1 MQETCLKMST
11 FVRNY
16 AALPGAVSAL
26 FSEVTND
33 VRTRAADRRRRY
45 GIVSLSGLAVATAL
59 ALTGAGA
66 GASPAMAARSAPPAT
81 QAGTAPAAPQIVPK
95 PVSMTTGP
103 GRFALTSGTRIV
115 AAASSGA
122 APVAQDLAGYLRPA
136 TGYRL
141 PVVSGSGSGGPGAI
155 TLRLSRAAAV
165 PGDPDGEGYR
175 LSVTPN
181 GVVLAAS
188 SAHGLYNGIQTI
200 RQLLPVWIDSPSAR
214 PGPWTMPD
222 VQIMDHP
229 RYTYRGVMLD
239 IARHYE
245 SPAAAE
251 QFIAQAAA
259 YKINVFH
266 LHLSDDQGFRIV
278 INGFP
283 NLSAIGGQ
291 GSVGTGGRTMDP
303 GGYWTQAQYK
313 AVVADAKAHFMT
325 LIPEVDS
332 PGHNNAIIMSE
343 YNDTANPLLNG
354 HPQDINCSANNPPTW
369 DYTGDVGYS
378 ALCPDSQNTWTIMS
392 AIIHQID
399 ALTPGP
405 YHDLGGDEV
414 PSTVLSQSQYAEFIN
429 TEAKI
434 IQAEGKTVMGWADM
448 AGPGTDIKSPAVAE
462 YWDPA
467 SGSDPDTATATE
479 AVAKGMQVVMAPANH
494 TYLDQKYVSG
504 SAGNV
509 PPTLGQN
516 WACAKGCDVD
526 QFYNWDP
533 GSYVTGVT
541 DRNVIGVE
549 GALWTETVVNLSEAD
564 YMVYPRLPA
573 LAEVAWSPK
582 ADRAS
587 TSSPAYQDFL
597 GRLAA
602 QGGRFLAAG
611 QNFYPSTEVPWR
623 LDLSARDGLAA
634 SRGGFSGTVA
644 TLAAPGRAA
653 TAITATIA
661 WGDGTSSAATVSGP
675 AATSTSVNGL
685 YSVAGSHRYA
695 HPGEHHATLTVSAS
709 GTATVSVH
717 LTVHST
723 R

>member
-1 MQETCLKMST
+1 
-11 FVRNY
+11 
-16 AALPGAVSAL
+16 
-26 FSEVTND
+26 
-33 VRTRAADRRRRY
+33 VRTRATARRRRY
-45 GIVSLSGLAVATAL
+45 RIVSISGLAVAAL
-59 ALTGAGA
+59 AFAGAGA
-66 GASPAMAARSAPPAT
+66 GAGSALAASSAPSAAQT
-81 QAGTAPAAPQIVPK
+81 GAAASAPQIVPK

-103 GRFALTSGTRIV
+103 GSFALTPGTRIV
-115 AAASSGA
+115 AATRSGA

-141 PVVSGSGSGGPGAI
+141 PVGSGSGGPGAI
-155 TLRLSRAAAV
+155 TLRLSPAAAV

-181 GVVLAAS
+181 GVVLSAV

-200 RQLLPVWIDSPSAR
+200 RQLLPVWIDSLSGR

-222 VQIMDHP
+222 VQIVDHP

-283 NLSAIGGQ
+283 NLSTIGGQ

-303 GGYWTQAQYK
+303 GGYWTQAQYR
-313 AVVADAKAHFMT
+313 AVVADAQAHFMT

-354 HPQDINCSANNPPTW
+354 HPQDINCSANNPPVW

-429 TEAKI
+429 TEAGI

-448 AGPGTDIKSPAVAE
+448 AGPGTDIKSPSVAE
-462 YWDPA
+462 YWNPA
-467 SGSDPDTATATE
+467 SGSDPDTVTGTE

-494 TYLDQKYVSG
+494 TYLDQKYLSG

-516 WACAKGCDVD
+516 WACANGCDVD

-549 GALWTETVVNLSEAD
+549 GALWTETVVNLSQAD
-564 YMVYPRLPA
+564 YMTFPRLPA

-582 ADRAS
+582 ADRTS
-587 TSSPAYQDFL
+587 TSSPAYRDFL

-623 LDLSARDGLAA
+623 LDLSARDELAA
-634 SRGGFSGTVA
+634 GRGGFSGAVA

-653 TAITATIA
+653 TAIKATIA
-661 WGDGTSSAATVSGP
+661 WGDGTSSAATVSGA

-685 YSVAGSHRYA
+685 YSVTGSHSYA
-695 HPGEHHATLTVSAS
+695 HPGVYHGTLTASAS
-709 GTATVSVH
+709 GTASVRVAFTVY
-717 LTVHST
+717 ST

>member
-1 MQETCLKMST
+1 M
-11 FVRNY
+11 
-16 AALPGAVSAL
+16 
-26 FSEVTND
+26 
-33 VRTRAADRRRRY
+33 RTRVQAWCRRY
-45 GIVSLSGLAVATAL
+45 RTLTISGLAVAAAL

-66 GASPAMAARSAPPAT
+66 GSAAL
-81 QAGTAPAAPQIVPK
+81 AGTAGANGTAGVTTAGTASGGPQIVPE
-95 PVSMTTGP
+95 PVSVTAGR
-103 GRFALTSGTRIV
+103 GRFALTAGTRIV
-115 AAASSGA
+115 AGPGAAS
-122 APVAQDLAGYLRPA
+122 VAGDLAGYLRPA

-141 PVVSGSGSGGPGAI
+141 PVGASSGGYGPGGSGSASGRHGVI
-155 TLRLSRAAAV
+155 TLRLSPAATV
-165 PGDPDGEGYR
+165 PGDPDHEGYR
-175 LSVTPN
+175 LSVTPG
-181 GVVLAAS
+181 GVTLAAVT
-188 SAHGLYNGIQTI
+188 AHGLYNGIQTI
-200 RQLLPVWIDSPSAR
+200 RQLLPVWIDSASVR
-214 PGPWTMPD
+214 PGPWTMPA
-222 VQIMDHP
+222 VQIADHP

-251 QFIAQAAA
+251 QVIAQAAA

-266 LHLSDDQGFRIV
+266 LHLSDDQGFRLV

-283 NLSAIGGQ
+283 NLTTIGGQ

-303 GGYWTQAQYK
+303 GGFWTQAQYQ
-313 AVVADAKAHFMT
+313 AVVADARAHFMT

-354 HPQDINCSANNPPTW
+354 HPQDINCSTSNPPVW

-378 ALCPDSQNTWTIMS
+378 ALCPDSQNTWTVMS

-434 IQAEGKTVMGWADM
+434 IQAGGKTVMGWADL
-448 AGPGTDIKSPAVAE
+448 AGPGTDIKTPAVAE
-462 YWDPA
+462 YWEPA
-467 SGSDPDTATATE
+467 SGSDPDTVTGTE

-494 TYLDQKYVSG
+494 AYLDQKYVSG
-504 SAGNV
+504 KAGNV

-533 GSYVTGVT
+533 GTYVTGVT

-549 GALWTETVVNLSEAD
+549 GALWTETVVNLGQAD
-564 YMVYPRLPA
+564 YMIFPRLPA

-582 ADRAS
+582 ADRTS
-587 TSSPAYQDFL
+587 TGSPAYLDFL
-597 GRLAA
+597 GRLAG
-602 QGGRFLAAG
+602 QGGRWLAAG
-611 QNFYPSTEVPWR
+611 QNFYPSAEVPWR
-623 LDLSARDGLAA
+623 LDLSARAGLVAG
-634 SRGGFSGTVA
+634 RGQVNATVA

-653 TAITATIA
+653 SAITVTVS
-661 WGDGTSSAATVSGP
+661 WGDGTTSAGSVSGA

-685 YSVAGSHRYA
+685 YPVAGSHHYR
-695 HPGEHHATLTVSAS
+695 HPGLYHGTVTASAAGTSPVTVSFTVRS
-709 GTATVSVH
+709 GRTG
-717 LTVHST
+717 
-723 R
+723 

>member
-1 MQETCLKMST
+1 MTT
-11 FVRNY
+11 RT
-16 AALPGAVSAL
+16 
-26 FSEVTND
+26 VT
-33 VRTRAADRRRRY
+33 RRRRLRTAFL
-45 GIVSLSGLAVATAL
+45 VSLAVACVL
-59 ALTGAGA
+59 AVTGAGA
-66 GASPAMAARSAPPAT
+66 ATGTALAASSAPRVASAVAL
-81 QAGTAPAAPQIVPK
+81 QSMPQIVPK
-95 PVSMTTGP
+95 PVSMTV
-103 GRFALTSGTRIV
+103 GRGTFTISPGTRI
-115 AAASSGA
+115 AAASRQA
-122 APVAQDLAGYLRPA
+122 ARVADDLAGYLRPA

-141 PVVSGSGSGGPGAI
+141 PVVAGASQPGAI
-155 TLRLSRAAAV
+155 TLVPSSKDAV

-175 LSVTPN
+175 LSVTP
-181 GVVLAAS
+181 GRVMLAAA

-200 RQLLPVWIDSPSAR
+200 RQLLPVWINSPSAM
-214 PGPWTMPD
+214 PGPWSMPA
-222 VQIMDHP
+222 VQITDYP

-245 SPAAAE
+245 SPAAVE
-251 QFIAQAAA
+251 QLIAQAAA

-266 LHLSDDQGFRIV
+266 LHLSDDQGFRIA

-283 NLSAIGGQ
+283 DLTTIGGQ

-303 GGYWTQAQYK
+303 GGYWTQAEYK
-313 AVVADAKAHFMT
+313 AVVADAQAHFMT

-343 YNDTANPLLNG
+343 YNDTANPLLDG
-354 HPQDINCSANNPPTW
+354 HPQDINCGASNPPQW

-399 ALTPGP
+399 AMTPGP

-429 TEAKI
+429 KEAGI

-448 AGPGTDIKSPAVAE
+448 AGPGTDIKSPSVAE
-462 YWDPA
+462 YWNPA
-467 SGSDPDTATATE
+467 SGSDPGTVTATE
-479 AVAKGMQVVMAPANH
+479 AVAKGMQVIMAPANH
-494 TYLDQKYVSG
+494 TYLDQKYLSG

-509 PPTLGQN
+509 PPALGQN
-516 WACAKGCDVD
+516 WACSSGCDVD

-549 GALWTETVVNLSEAD
+549 GAMWSETVANLSQVD
-564 YMVYPRLPA
+564 YMVFPRLPA
-573 LAEVAWSPK
+573 LAEMAWSPK
-582 ADRAS
+582 TDRNS
-587 TSSPAYQDFL
+587 TSSPAYLDFL
-597 GRLAA
+597 SRLAA
-602 QGGRFLAAG
+602 QGGRYLAAG

-623 LDLSARDGLAA
+623 LDLSAGNAIAA
-634 SRGGFSGTVA
+634 GRGGFSGSVA

-653 TAITATIA
+653 SAIKATID
-661 WGDGTSSAATVSGP
+661 WGDGTSSAGTVSGA

-685 YSVAGSHRYA
+685 YSVAGSHSYA
-695 HPGEHHATLTVSAS
+695 RPGVYDGELTVSAS
-709 GTATVSVH
+709 GTAAVTAHFIV
-717 LTVHST
+717 